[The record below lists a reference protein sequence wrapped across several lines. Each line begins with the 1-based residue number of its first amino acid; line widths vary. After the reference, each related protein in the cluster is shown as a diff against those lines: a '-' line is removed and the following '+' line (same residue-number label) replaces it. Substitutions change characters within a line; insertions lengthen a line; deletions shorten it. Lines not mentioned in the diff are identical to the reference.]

1 VENLIEHRS
10 YSCLLLIE
18 SINYTLNIFKTQNM
32 YLIEV
37 FLDICVVVKGERE
50 RFMFYKENTRNAV
63 ERGDN
68 S

>member
-1 VENLIEHRS
+1 
-10 YSCLLLIE
+10 
-18 SINYTLNIFKTQNM
+18 M

-37 FLDICVVVKGERE
+37 FLDICVVVKGERV